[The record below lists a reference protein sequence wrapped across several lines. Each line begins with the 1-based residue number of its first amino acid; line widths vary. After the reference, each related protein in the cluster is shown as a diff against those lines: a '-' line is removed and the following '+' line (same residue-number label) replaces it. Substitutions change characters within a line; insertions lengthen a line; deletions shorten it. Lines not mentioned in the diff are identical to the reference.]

1 MPVFQWDSSYSSENS
16 RRYQKMK
23 FRRDRRKGGDNIPI
37 IDDGVKFSPSAEHK
51 VFALCNLIRSN
62 AAYLQRM
69 GQKQFYEKERW
80 VESELPELCEFFSK
94 AQWVIR
100 EESLAMAA
108 RWVKIPLADI
118 DTSEFFRII
127 RLRIKRAIQGDILR
141 EGTQSWQDWRQAE
154 EDPRKCRSTWA
165 GDYTKKA
172 IRWLATQVLKID
184 AGENDDEDEDET
196 QCELYKY
203 YFIRLKRKLATV
215 SLVKRLK
222 EELGRPNLEVIMLG
236 DPEETEE
243 SEEKKRART
252 WAAVR
257 RWEEKRAA
265 EEEEWKQ
272 WQQQRQ
278 QQQRRQKPKKP
289 NSSIMRT
296 LASERVKREEEL
308 EAVKVK
314 QQQDHEAALQ
324 RTLQEEEEQK
334 RQTEKRQTETRKMER
349 RRKKKEERRLR
360 KVEPAKWQQK
370 KEWLQKE
377 KTGQL
382 GYCQFCG
389 EKATIVCR
397 ECYDVG
403 LCMASDGCAKTHRQ
417 KCSTYYVHEGN
428 EVD

>member
-1 MPVFQWDSSYSSENS
+1 MPVFQWDSSSSSENN

-23 FRRDRRKGGDNIPI
+23 FRRDRRKGGGNIPI

-100 EESLAMAA
+100 EESLAMGA
-108 RWVKIPLADI
+108 RWAKIRLADI
-118 DTSEFFRII
+118 DTLEFFRRV
-127 RLRIKRAIQGDILR
+127 RLRINQAIQGDILQ
-141 EGTQSWQDWRQAE
+141 EGTQSWKDWKQAE
-154 EDPRKCRSTWA
+154 GDTSKCRSTWTE
-165 GDYTKKA
+165 DYTKKA
-172 IRWLATQVLKID
+172 IRWLATQILKID
-184 AGENDDEDEDET
+184 AGENDEDEDET

-203 YFIRLKRKLATV
+203 YFIRMKRKLATV
-215 SLVKRLK
+215 SLVKQLK
-222 EELGRPNLEVIMLG
+222 EELGRPNLEIIMLG
-236 DPEETEE
+236 DQEEEE

-252 WAAVR
+252 LEAIS
-257 RWEEKRAA
+257 RWEEERAV
-265 EEEEWKQ
+265 EEEEK
-272 WQQQRQ
+272 

-314 QQQDHEAALQ
+314 QQQDHKAALE
-324 RTLQEEEEQK
+324 RALQEEEEQK
-334 RQTEKRQTETRKMER
+334 RQTEARKMER
-349 RRKKKEERRLR
+349 RRKKKDERRLR
-360 KVEPAKWQQK
+360 KEDPKKWEQK
-370 KEWLQKE
+370 QKWLQKE
-377 KTGQL
+377 KTRKL

-397 ECYDVG
+397 ECYNVG

-417 KCSTYYVHEGN
+417 TCSTYYVHEAD

>member
-1 MPVFQWDSSYSSENS
+1 MPVFQWDSSSSSENN

-23 FRRDRRKGGDNIPI
+23 FRRDRRKGGGNIPI

-62 AAYLQRM
+62 ASYLQRI

-100 EESLAMAA
+100 EESLAMGA
-108 RWVKIPLADI
+108 RWAKIRLADI
-118 DTSEFFRII
+118 DTLEFFRRV
-127 RLRIKRAIQGDILR
+127 RLRINQAIQGDILQ
-141 EGTQSWQDWRQAE
+141 EGTQSWKDWKQAE
-154 EDPRKCRSTWA
+154 GDTSKCRSTWTE
-165 GDYTKKA
+165 DYTKKA
-172 IRWLATQVLKID
+172 IRWLATQILKID
-184 AGENDDEDEDET
+184 AGENDEDEDET

-203 YFIRLKRKLATV
+203 YFIRMKRKLATV
-215 SLVKRLK
+215 SLVKQLK
-222 EELGRPNLEVIMLG
+222 EELGRPNLEIIMLG
-236 DPEETEE
+236 DQEEEE

-252 WAAVR
+252 LEAIS
-257 RWEEKRAA
+257 RWEEERAV
-265 EEEEWKQ
+265 EEEEK
-272 WQQQRQ
+272 Q
-278 QQQRRQKPKKP
+278 QQQRRQKKKNQKP

-314 QQQDHEAALQ
+314 QQQDHKAALE
-324 RTLQEEEEQK
+324 RALQEEEEQK
-334 RQTEKRQTETRKMER
+334 RQTEARKMER
-349 RRKKKEERRLR
+349 RRKKKDERRLR
-360 KVEPAKWQQK
+360 KEDPKKWEQK
-370 KEWLQKE
+370 QKWLQKE
-377 KTGQL
+377 KTRKL

-403 LCMASDGCAKTHRQ
+403 LCMASDDCAKTHRQ
-417 KCSTYYVHEGN
+417 TCSTYYVHEPN